1 MYSIREK
8 VTEKLSHLFAD
19 SPNNSAASLNSSATE
34 NPQVRPYSKGKK
46 SLTSIFSFV
55 IPLVSFD
62 GSKSDKQQ
70 HDLIP
75 IRSLPNRRISED
87 FDQQN
92 KPADDY
98 KDWTT
103 TCRTVSANKQSSP
116 VSEDNQC
123 SPASESKQGSP
134 VSAAADDDKDC
145 VSGISSSDSDVFAEA
160 TDLPSPTKYLT
171 NLTDES
177 TFITSELYE
186 FLQSSLPNIVKG
198 CQWVLLYSTLK
209 HGISLRTLLRKSA
222 DLSGPCI
229 LIVGDSKGAVFGGML
244 ECPLKPTSKRKYQ
257 GTNQTFVFTTIYG
270 EPRIFR
276 PTGANR
282 YYFMCLNDLLALGG
296 GGHFGLCLDEDLL
309 SGSSGPCETFG
320 NLCLAHN
327 PEFEIKNVELWGFSH
342 MSHYL
347 S

>member
-34 NPQVRPYSKGKK
+34 NPKVRPYSKGKK

-55 IPLVSFD
+55 IPLVSVD
-62 GSKSDKQQ
+62 GSKSDKQK
-70 HDLIP
+70 HDLKP
-75 IRSLPNRRISED
+75 IQSLRISED

-98 KDWTT
+98 KVWTAIS
-103 TCRTVSANKQSSP
+103 RTGSENKRS
-116 VSEDNQC
+116 

-134 VSAAADDDKDC
+134 VNAAADDDKDC
-145 VSGISSSDSDVFAEA
+145 A
-160 TDLPSPTKYLT
+160 
-171 NLTDES
+171 
-177 TFITSELYE
+177 SELYE

-257 GTNQTFVFTTIYG
+257 GTNQAFVFTTIYG

-296 GGHFGLCLDEDLL
+296 GGHFALCLDEDLL

-327 PEFEIKNVELWGFSH
+327 PEFELKNVELWGFSH